1 VFPFFLQSVVLKIM
15 AQQSV
20 DKTLV
25 SGMGGCASSAS
36 VEPRPIDIASS
47 IVDMDIKS
55 LKKVCSIVIDKIA
68 RKLEKKEQEEKDGE
82 QDDKNG
88 KRKRD

>member
-1 VFPFFLQSVVLKIM
+1 MQSVVLKIM
-15 AQQSV
+15 VQQSIA
-20 DKTLV
+20 KTLV

-36 VEPRPIDIASS
+36 VVTRPIDIASS

-68 RKLEKKEQEEKDGE
+68 RKLEKKEEEEKDG
-82 QDDKNG
+82 K
-88 KRKRD
+88 

>member
-1 VFPFFLQSVVLKIM
+1 M
-15 AQQSV
+15 MQQSV
-20 DKTLV
+20 GKALK
-25 SGMGGCASSAS
+25 SGGMGGCASSAP

-68 RKLEKKEQEEKDGE
+68 RKLEQKEAEDKDGE
-82 QDDKNG
+82 QDDKKG